1 MSYPTQPNTVDS
13 KSYLSGF
20 SFFSKEPSLDA
31 IEISHLYMNIQTHI
45 SGSKLALSFAQT
57 FQREKIQNWMLRETE
72 ISEKHAQIF
81 GEALLE
87 NHIRLP
93 VPHDI
98 AISDLTTSIF
108 SDRLVMF
115 QMNFLSAAG
124 TGN

>member
-1 MSYPTQPNTVDS
+1 M
-13 KSYLSGF
+13 
-20 SFFSKEPSLDA
+20 DA

-57 FQREKIQNWMLRETE
+57 SQREKIQNWMLRGTE

-81 GEALLE
+81 GKALLE

-98 AISDLTTSIF
+98 EISDLTTSIF
-108 SDRLVMF
+108 SDRLAMF

-124 TGN
+124 TGNYATATS